1 MKKKKS
7 KLIIGIMLL
16 LAALAAGAYWAWSN
30 PLFGR
35 RLSLADLNP
44 SQTQADKETVTAEG
58 GVQAASGASASAEN
72 ASEPATDAEI
82 QAQLAEEAPE
92 MAALLQAQESA
103 RVEGKD
109 SPTQTQTAA
118 GQTACSSVG
127 AFSALVLGIDQNE
140 QADAIRLMRMDF
152 TEERISVVSI
162 PRDFW
167 VPVVDMKEH
176 GIEFGR
182 INATY
187 GYGEFYNGKGGGIES
202 LTKNIQANFGVGVDH
217 YFVLHFAD
225 IEKYIDRVGGVD
237 LVLEEAVYDKER
249 SFSAGAHHFDGETA
263 VMFMRMREGDSDFYR
278 VRRQSLVLTAFYKK
292 VMNDL
297 SVWQLVKLGVSV
309 VSDRSILTDF
319 SAKDVYTLAC
329 LAGLLSSEDVA
340 FIEIPEDLYHGMTT
354 NKGASVIVPHAGV
367 PAFLQS
373 VMDGSYQAEE
383 K

>member
-1 MKKKKS
+1 MKKRKPY
-7 KLIIGIMLL
+7 LLIGILLL

-44 SQTQADKETVTAEG
+44 AQTQADKETAAAEG
-58 GVQAASGASASAEN
+58 GAQAAADEDASAES
-72 ASEPATDAEI
+72 ALEPATDEEI

-92 MAALLQAQESA
+92 MAVLLQAQESA
-103 RVEGKD
+103 RIEGKE
-109 SPTQTQTAA
+109 SLTQTQTAP

-140 QADAIRLMRMDF
+140 QADAIRLMRLDF

-202 LTKNIQANFGVGVDH
+202 LTTNIQANFGVGVDH

-278 VRRQSLVLTAFYKK
+278 VRRQSLVLTSFYKK

-297 SVWQLVKLGVSV
+297 SIWQLVKMGVSV

-329 LAGLLSSEDVA
+329 LAGRLSSEDVA
-340 FIEIPEDLYHGMTT
+340 FIEIPKDLYHGMTT
-354 NKGASVIVPHAGV
+354 NKGASVIVPHTGV

-373 VMDGSYQAEE
+373 VMDGTYKEE
-383 K
+383 GE

>member
-1 MKKKKS
+1 MKKNKS
-7 KLIIGIMLL
+7 KLIIGILLL
-16 LAALAAGAYWAWSN
+16 LAACAAAGLYWAWNN

-35 RLSLADLNP
+35 RLSASILNP
-44 SQTQADKETVTAEG
+44 AQTEAAPQPDKAPAAADPT
-58 GVQAASGASASAEN
+58 QSAPN
-72 ASEPATDAEI
+72 TQTDAEI
-82 QAQLAEEAPE
+82 QAQLAQEAPE

-103 RVEGKD
+103 RPEGKEEQ
-109 SPTQTQTAA
+109 TLAQTQSAA

-127 AFSALVLGIDQNE
+127 ALSALVLGIDENE
-140 QADAIRLMRMDF
+140 QADAIRLMRLDF
-152 TEERISVVSI
+152 DQERISVVSI

-202 LTKNIQANFGVGVDH
+202 LTTNIQANFGVGVDH

-278 VRRQSLVLTAFYKK
+278 VRRQSLVLTSFYKK

-297 SVWQLVKLGVSV
+297 SIWQLVKLGVSV
-309 VSDRSILTDF
+309 IGDRSVLTDF

-329 LAGLLSSEDVA
+329 LAGRLSSDDVA
-340 FIEIPEDLYHGMTT
+340 FIEIPKDLYHGMTT

-383 K
+383 

>member
-44 SQTQADKETVTAEG
+44 AQTQADKETVAAEG
-58 GVQAASGASASAEN
+58 GVQAASGASASAKS
-72 ASEPATDAEI
+72 ALEPATDAEI

-103 RVEGKD
+103 RVEGKE
-109 SPTQTQTAA
+109 SLTQTQTAA

-202 LTKNIQANFGVGVDH
+202 LTKNIQSNFGVGVDH

-278 VRRQSLVLTAFYKK
+278 VRRQSLVLTSFYKK

-297 SVWQLVKLGVSV
+297 SIWQLVKLGVSV
-309 VSDRSILTDF
+309 IGDRSVLTDF

-329 LAGLLSSEDVA
+329 LAGRLSSEDVA
-340 FIEIPEDLYHGMTT
+340 FIEIPKDLYHGMTT
-354 NKGASVIVPHAGV
+354 NKGASVIVPHTGV

-373 VMDGSYQAEE
+373 VMDRSYQAEE

>member
-1 MKKKKS
+1 MKKRKTGFT
-7 KLIIGIMLL
+7 IGILLL
-16 LAALAAGAYWAWSN
+16 LAVCAAAGVYWAWNN
-30 PLFGR
+30 PFFGR
-35 RLSLADLNP
+35 RLSAIVP
-44 SQTQADKETVTAEG
+44 SPAETQAAAQPAAENLVPGLAEG
-58 GVQAASGASASAEN
+58 TDEAQ
-72 ASEPATDAEI
+72 TDAEI

-103 RVEGKD
+103 RVEVKE
-109 SPTQTQTAA
+109 PQTQNQPSADR
-118 GQTACSSVG
+118 GLCSSAG
-127 AFSALVLGIDQNE
+127 AVSALVLGIDENE
-140 QADAIRLMRMDF
+140 QADAIRLMRLDF
-152 TEERISVVSI
+152 MEERISVVSI

-176 GIEFGR
+176 GIEYGR

-187 GYGEFYNGKGGGIES
+187 GYGEYFNGKGGGIES
-202 LTKNIQANFGVGVDH
+202 LTKNIQANFGVSVDH

-263 VMFMRMREGDSDFYR
+263 VLFMRMREGDSDFYR
-278 VRRQSLVLTAFYKK
+278 VRRQSLVLTSFYKK
-292 VMNDL
+292 VMNEL
-297 SVWQLVKLGVSV
+297 SIWQLVRLGVSV

-319 SAKDVYTLAC
+319 SAKDVYALAC
-329 LAGLLSSEDVA
+329 LAGRLRSEDVS
-340 FIEIPEDLYHGMTT
+340 FIEIPKDMYHGMTT

-373 VMDGSYQAEE
+373 VMDGSYKEE
-383 K
+383 E

>member
-1 MKKKKS
+1 MKKRKTGFT
-7 KLIIGIMLL
+7 IGILLL
-16 LAALAAGAYWAWSN
+16 LAVCAAAGVYWAWNN
-30 PLFGR
+30 PFFGR
-35 RLSLADLNP
+35 RLSAIVP
-44 SQTQADKETVTAEG
+44 SPAETQAAAQPAAENLVPGLAEG
-58 GVQAASGASASAEN
+58 TDEAQ
-72 ASEPATDAEI
+72 TDAEI

-103 RVEGKD
+103 RVEVKE
-109 SPTQTQTAA
+109 PQTQNQPSADR
-118 GQTACSSVG
+118 GLCSSAG
-127 AFSALVLGIDQNE
+127 AVSALVLGIDENE
-140 QADAIRLMRMDF
+140 QADAIRLMRLDF
-152 TEERISVVSI
+152 MEERISVVSI

-176 GIEFGR
+176 GIEYGR

-187 GYGEFYNGKGGGIES
+187 GYGEYFNGKGGGIES
-202 LTKNIQANFGVGVDH
+202 LTKNIQANFGVSVDH

-237 LVLEEAVYDKER
+237 VVLEEAVYDKEH
-249 SFSAGAHHFDGETA
+249 SFSAGPHHFDGETA

-329 LAGLLSSEDVA
+329 LAGRLSSEDVA
-340 FIEIPEDLYHGMTT
+340 FIEIPKDLYHGMTT

-373 VMDGSYQAEE
+373 VMDGSYKEE
-383 K
+383 E